1 MAAQRTLLVTL
12 TGRDRPGVTS
22 ALFSAVEPY
31 GVEVIDVEQVV
42 IRGVSS
48 WACSSQ
54 QATTSGR
61 CSARSST
68 SGPSSTWRST
78 LSPAPGTPLRATP
91 AGRT

>member
-42 IRGVSS
+42 IQGVVLGVLLTAGDDDADDAARGPRRRTELDMEVDVVAGSGD
-48 WACSSQ
+48 A
-54 QATTSGR
+54 APRDTGR
-61 CSARSST
+61 CT
-68 SGPSSTWRST
+68 
-78 LSPAPGTPLRATP
+78 
-91 AGRT
+91 